1 VTAKKQNRSP
11 KDYPLL
17 GNDIEAYSIAETSRL
32 FGLSIQRIRRLLSAS
47 ELDGIGH
54 RPTSTGLGYVI
65 PISSMVA
72 KGYKLKEVA
81 DLGSVEL
88 LADLKD
94 EKATLEKRLKEMA
107 EQIITIKAQAEAKEA
122 ENKVL
127 VERADMAR
135 SSLESLRQT
144 LDGLER
150 VAEAKTREAFLLEQA
165 LLRIPLSLGTGKSWW
180 QKLKKATQSD
190 SSSTTP

>member
-1 VTAKKQNRSP
+1 
-11 KDYPLL
+11 
-17 GNDIEAYSIAETSRL
+17 
-32 FGLSIQRIRRLLSAS
+32 
-47 ELDGIGH
+47 
-54 RPTSTGLGYVI
+54 
-65 PISSMVA
+65 MVA